1 MRAARYVCPVIALLL
16 VAGGLSL
23 SSCGGESQGSSAS
36 AGDIEAFREALGEE
50 GFTLREGKL
59 EVFNI
64 LDMYNA
70 GLIPSCWGNNAQ
82 APYMVYKIPE
92 SPGQTA
98 PNTIT
103 DAPLRPENEGLWGD
117 YRLRRDEAVV
127 YIGPTPPECSY
138 FSYRSYLAG
147 RYFAE
152 DGRARR
158 VFASLGDTINNMTIN
173 TVGTPGGKEGDAF
186 GSTTVIITAA
196 DRSIEQRVRGALER
210 AGYSMDIVNTDIIP
224 QRLVKMGLE
233 AEADSFVFIHRV
245 AFFADEQAGE
255 EYMASAQGT
264 VLRLTPQM
272 IDDPDPFPVPELRVR
287 GTGDASELDLT
298 ADVEMLRRAI
308 LEEHGDL
315 QATELE
321 TSIWLLEGYDAIQ
334 RGIDVLGE
342 NRDTSYLWT
351 DHFTLGDDPGEFV
364 IVYGVNHAAFGKATY
379 NNVSIYGFDI
389 KNGVAGVENAS
400 LEGTAQK
407 YLPGNPNAK
416 YLYVWK
422 IARDAGGD
430 PNTLEVPTGPGA
442 YGIPLDASCYIA
454 FRAYLEKDTRVGPY
468 WFELLYDRAIKFAPR

>member
-1 MRAARYVCPVIALLL
+1 MKASRFICLAVILLL

-23 SSCGGESQGSSAS
+23 SSCGGEAQGGNTSV
-36 AGDIEAFREALGEE
+36 GDIDAFREALASDE
-50 GFTLREGKL
+50 FTVQEGKL

-82 APYMVYKIPE
+82 APYMVYKLPE

-117 YRLRRDEAVV
+117 YRLRRDEAIV

-147 RYFAE
+147 RYFPAV
-152 DGRARR
+152 GRSQR

-173 TVGTPGGKEGDAF
+173 STGTPGGKAGDAF
-186 GSTTVIITAA
+186 EGTTVIITAA
-196 DRSIEQRVRGALER
+196 DSSIEQRVRAALQE
-210 AGYSMDIVNTDIIP
+210 AGYSMDVVNTDIIP
-224 QRLVKMGLE
+224 QSLVRMGLE

-245 AFFADEQAGE
+245 AFFEDEQAGE
-255 EYMASAQGT
+255 DYMASAQGT
-264 VLRLTPQM
+264 VLRLTPQTV
-272 IDDPDPFPVPELRVR
+272 DDPDPFAVPELRVR

-298 ADVEMLRRAI
+298 ADVEMLRQAI
-308 LEEHGDL
+308 LEKHAGL
-315 QATELE
+315 LATELK

-342 NRDTSYLWT
+342 NRDTGYLWT
-351 DHFTLGDDPGEFV
+351 DQFTLGDDPEEFV

-379 NNVSIYGFDI
+379 SNVSIYGFDI
-389 KNGVAGVENAS
+389 KNGVAGVENTS
-400 LEGTAQK
+400 LAGTADE

-430 PNTLEVPTGPGA
+430 PDCLAVPTWPGA
-442 YGIPLDASCYIA
+442 YGIPLDANCYIA
-454 FRAYLEKDTRVGPY
+454 FRAYLEQETRVGPY
-468 WFELLYDRAIKFAPR
+468 WFELFYDRAIKFDPR